1 MRSLLS
7 KLPFSMSDHDPVGAQ
22 PYLDALAEALADGRL
37 TKEKTRRL
45 GRIAGRAGM
54 GAAQVAELHRRFLD
68 GLRDAALAD
77 DDVTADELGALTVTA
92 ALLDLPE
99 AFSDIT
105 VHGGAE
111 PSTGPRVWCGPSVPS
126 AVRAKLIEAGYRIVL
141 NVSRGLAA
149 AVVGTQ
155 EESLSKARK
164 AEELG
169 VPVIGISAVNSLLGQ
184 HELPAPVAPAGWYGD
199 PTGRFTYRYWT
210 GQTWTPHASPGD
222 GSTITDPL

>member
-1 MRSLLS
+1 
-7 KLPFSMSDHDPVGAQ
+7 MSDHDPVGAQ

-77 DDVTADELGALTVTA
+77 DYMTPQELEALTTTA
-92 ALLDLPE
+92 FLLDVPE

-105 VHGGAE
+105 LQGRVE
-111 PSTGPRVWCGPSVPS
+111 PLSGPRIWCAPSVPAS
-126 AVRAKLIEAGYRIVL
+126 VRGKLQEAGYRIVF

-155 EESLSKARK
+155 EEGLPKARK
-164 AEELG
+164 AGELG
-169 VPVIGISAVNSLLGQ
+169 VPVVAVSAVNGLLGE
-184 HELPAPVAPAGWYGD
+184 HELPAPVAPAGWYAD
-199 PTGRFTYRYWT
+199 PTARFIYRYWT
-210 GQTWTPHASPGD
+210 GQSWTQHASPGD
-222 GSTITDPL
+222 GSTVTDPL